1 MALLDRIERWASLIP
16 HPVLLFCWLTLFVL
30 VASAVAAAFGLEA
43 RHPATGDP
51 VAADSLLQG
60 RHLRRLLSEMPQIFT
75 AFPPFGSVLTIVIGL
90 GIAERSGLIAG
101 SLGDLLRRAPPP
113 LLPLAV
119 VFAGILSSIAVDAGF
134 LVLPPLAAA
143 LFAAAGRHPVAGIAA
158 AYAGVS
164 GDFSANL
171 LITGLDPLLAG
182 LTQAAA
188 ALLVPGYTVLA
199 TANWFLMVTFV
210 PALAI
215 VGALV
220 TTRLIEPRL
229 GQWVAPESLDGLL
242 LAPADR
248 RDRAALVRTGWA
260 ALGLLAGLALLV
272 VPPGAVLRDP
282 SSGSLEPLFQAVVA
296 IIALSLAILG
306 IVYGRARGTIRTS
319 SDAVHM
325 AERGLADMAI
335 YILLAFV
342 AAHFLALFAWSN
354 LGTLMAIGGGGLLRA
369 SGLGPVPLLLGFILL
384 CGLINLFMTSASAKW
399 ALLAPVFVPMFMGVG
414 LSPELTQAAYR
425 VGDSATNIIAPTMVY
440 VPIILAVAMRYV
452 PGFGLGQLMATMLP
466 YALVFLPLMSGILL
480 LFLALDIPLGP
491 GAPPSVSLAAPSPS

>member
-1 MALLDRIERWASLIP
+1 MVGSAL
-16 HPVLLFCWLTLFVL
+16 
-30 VASAVAAAFGLEA
+30 AAGAGLEA
-43 RHPATGDP
+43 PHPASGEP
-51 VAADSLLQG
+51 VRAESLLAG
-60 RHLRRLLSEMPQIFT
+60 RYVRRLLTEMPQIFT

-113 LLPLAV
+113 FLPLAV

-143 LFAAAGRHPVAGIAA
+143 LFATAGRHPVAGIAA

-164 GDFSANL
+164 GGFSANL

-182 LTQAAA
+182 LTEAAA

-199 TANWFLMVTFV
+199 TANWFLMLTFV
-210 PALAI
+210 PVLAI
-215 VGALV
+215 AGALV
-220 TTRLIEPRL
+220 TTRLVEPRL
-229 GQWVAPESLDGLL
+229 GRWEAPPNLDGLAL
-242 LAPADR
+242 PAPDPRDR
-248 RDRAALVRTGWA
+248 RALARTGWA
-260 ALGLLAGLALLV
+260 ALALIAGLALLV
-272 VPPGAVLRDP
+272 LPEGAVLRDP
-282 SSGSLEPLFQAVVA
+282 ATGTLAPLFQSVVA
-296 IIALSLAILG
+296 LIALSLAILG
-306 IVYGRARGTIRTS
+306 IVYGRARGTIRNST
-319 SDAVHM
+319 DAVRM

-354 LGTLMAIGGGGLLRA
+354 LGTLLAIGGGALLRA
-369 SGLGPVPLLLGFILL
+369 SGLGPVPLLLGLILL

-440 VPIILAVAMRYV
+440 VPIILAVAMRYA

-466 YALVFLPLMSGILL
+466 YALVFMPLMSGILL

-491 GAPPSVSLAAPSPS
+491 SAPPSVSLAPPTRG